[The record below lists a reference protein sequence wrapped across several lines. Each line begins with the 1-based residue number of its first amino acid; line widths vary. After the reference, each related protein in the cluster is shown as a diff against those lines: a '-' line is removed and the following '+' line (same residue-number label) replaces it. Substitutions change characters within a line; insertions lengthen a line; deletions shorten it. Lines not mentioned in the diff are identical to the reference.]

1 MNQEQILKLEESIQ
15 KMRDKKSR
23 IYFIV
28 QDTKGNA
35 KASIRY
41 IYEMAMSLK
50 NNGFNAIILHET
62 PEYFGVTDWLGEEYM
77 TNLDHKSIEGT
88 NLEISP
94 EDLIVIPEIYGFI
107 MDQITKLPC
116 GKIVLSQSYDYIF
129 ETLQPGQTW
138 TQLGFHKCITTSE
151 KQKEYIS
158 STMRSVSVEVIEP
171 TISEVFEKQEFP
183 PKTIIGVHTRD
194 HRDTVNLIKTFYT
207 KFPQYRWITF
217 RDLRGLSQVEFT
229 NAMKESFASVWI
241 DNISSFGTFPLESM
255 KMGIPV
261 IGLVPNITPEWMNE
275 ENGIWINNQNMIVD
289 VIADFIQNW
298 LEDNLN
304 PKLYEEMDVTINKL
318 STKEKFESEVVE
330 LFAKII
336 DTRADSFEA
345 QLSKLE
351 TTE

>member
-1 MNQEQILKLEESIQ
+1 MNQEQILKLEQSIQ

-23 IYFIV
+23 IYFLV

-50 NNGFNAIILHET
+50 NNGFNAIMLHEI

-77 TNLDHKSIEGT
+77 TNLEHRPIEGS

-94 EDLIVIPEIYGFI
+94 EDLIVIPEVYGFI

-116 GKIVLSQSYDYIF
+116 GKIVLSQSYDYVF

-138 TQLGFHKCITTSE
+138 SQLGFYKCITTSE
-151 KQKEYIS
+151 KQKELIS
-158 STMRSVSVEVIEP
+158 TTMRNVSVDVIEP
-171 TISEVFEKQEFP
+171 TISEVFEKQKFP
-183 PKTIIGVHTRD
+183 PKTIIGVHTRE
-194 HRDTVNLIKTFYT
+194 HRDTVNLIKTFYA

-217 RDLRGLSQVEFT
+217 RDLRGLSQYEFT

-261 IGLVPNITPEWMNE
+261 IGLVPNLTPEWMNE
-275 ENGIWINNQNMIVD
+275 DNGIWINNQNMLVD

-298 LEDNLN
+298 LEDNIN

-318 STKEKFESEVVE
+318 STKEKFDSEVIE
-330 LFAKII
+330 LFTKMI

-351 TTE
+351 ITE

>member
-1 MNQEQILKLEESIQ
+1 MSQEQILKLEESIQ

-62 PEYFGVTDWLGEEYM
+62 PEYFGVTDWLGEVYM

-158 STMRSVSVEVIEP
+158 STMRSVSVDVIEP
-171 TISEVFEKQEFP
+171 TISEVFEKQKFP

-275 ENGIWINNQNMIVD
+275 DNGLWVNNKTLIVD
-289 VIADFIQNW
+289 VLSDFIQNW

-304 PKLYEEMDVTINKL
+304 PELFSKMELTL
-318 STKEKFESEVVE
+318 SSISTTEKFEKDTISLFNE
-330 LFAKII
+330 LFKKRIE
-336 DTRADSFEA
+336 SFED
-345 QLSKLE
+345 QLSKFE
-351 TTE
+351 TV

>member
-1 MNQEQILKLEESIQ
+1 MENSLKEKVLKSIEVLKNKQ
-15 KMRDKKSR
+15 AR
-23 IYFIV
+23 IYFLT

-41 IYEMAMSLK
+41 INEMAMSLK
-50 NNGFNAIILHET
+50 NNRFNAIILHET

-171 TISEVFEKQEFP
+171 TISEVFEKQKFP

-336 DTRADSFEA
+336 DARADSFEA

>member
-1 MNQEQILKLEESIQ
+1 MNQEQILKLEQSIQ
-15 KMRDKKSR
+15 KMRDKESR

-50 NNGFNAIILHET
+50 NNGFNAIMLHET

-77 TNLDHKSIEGT
+77 TNLEHRSIEGT

-158 STMRSVSVEVIEP
+158 TTMRSVSVDVIEP

-261 IGLVPNITPEWMNE
+261 IGLVPNLTPEWMNE
-275 ENGIWINNQNMIVD
+275 DNGIWINNQNMIVD

-298 LEDNLN
+298 LEDNIN
-304 PKLYEEMDVTINKL
+304 PKLYEEMEVTINKL

-330 LFAKII
+330 LFAKMI

-351 TTE
+351 ITE

>member
-158 STMRSVSVEVIEP
+158 STMRSVSVDVIEP

-241 DNISSFGTFPLESM
+241 DSISSFGTFPLESM

-275 ENGIWINNQNMIVD
+275 ENGIWINNQNIIVD

-330 LFAKII
+330 LFTK
-336 DTRADSFEA
+336 TSF
-345 QLSKLE
+345 
-351 TTE
+351 

>member
-1 MNQEQILKLEESIQ
+1 MNQEQILKLEQSIQ

-23 IYFIV
+23 IYFLV

-50 NNGFNAIILHET
+50 NNGFNTIMLHEI
-62 PEYFGVTDWLGEEYM
+62 PEYYGVTDWLGEEYM
-77 TNLDHKSIEGT
+77 TNLEHRPIEGS

-94 EDLIVIPEIYGFI
+94 EDLIVIPEVYGFI

-116 GKIVLSQSYDYIF
+116 GKIVLSQSYDYVF

-138 TQLGFHKCITTSE
+138 SQLGFYKCITTSE
-151 KQKEYIS
+151 KQKELITT
-158 STMRSVSVEVIEP
+158 TMRNVSVDVIEP
-171 TISEVFEKQEFP
+171 TISEVFEKQKFP
-183 PKTIIGVHTRD
+183 PKTIIGVHTRE
-194 HRDTVNLIKTFYT
+194 HRDTVNLIKTFYA

-229 NAMKESFASVWI
+229 NAMKESFASVWV

-261 IGLVPNITPEWMNE
+261 IGLVPNLTPEWMNE
-275 ENGIWINNQNMIVD
+275 DNGIWINNQNMLVD

-298 LEDNLN
+298 LEDNIN

-318 STKEKFESEVVE
+318 STKEKFDSEVIE
-330 LFAKII
+330 LFAKMI
-336 DTRADSFEA
+336 DTRADSFEV

-351 TTE
+351 ITE

>member
-241 DNISSFGTFPLESM
+241 DSISSFGTFPLESM

-304 PKLYEEMDVTINKL
+304 PKLYEEMDITINKL

-330 LFAKII
+330 LFAKMI

>member
-1 MNQEQILKLEESIQ
+1 MNQEQILKLEQSIQ

-23 IYFIV
+23 IYFLV

-41 IYEMAMSLK
+41 IYEMALSLK
-50 NNGFNAIILHET
+50 NNGFNSIMLHET

-77 TNLDHKSIEGT
+77 TNLEHRSIEGS

-94 EDLIVIPEIYGFI
+94 EDLIIVPEIYGFV

-138 TQLGFHKCITTSE
+138 TQLGFNKCITTSE
-151 KQKEYIS
+151 KQKEYITT
-158 STMRSVSVEVIEP
+158 TMRSVSVDVIEP
-171 TISEVFEKQEFP
+171 TISDVFEKQEFP

-194 HRDTVNLIKTFYT
+194 HRDTVNLIKSFYV

-330 LFAKII
+330 LFAKMI